1 MLNKCQ
7 IFTPIEYVNKLLEI
21 IDYSGDKILNKS
33 VLENSCGDGKILV
46 EIVDRYIKEALG
58 ADYSNSQIKRQ
69 LEKNILGFEIDGN
82 VLCKCISNLDAK
94 ALEYSISGVKWNISS
109 KDYLKTTINTKVD
122 YVIGNPPYITYQEL
136 EVEERTY
143 LREHFESCKT
153 GKFDY
158 CYAFIEKSFADLNKN
173 SGKLVYLIP
182 NSIFKNAFG
191 QNLRNL
197 IIDSLISIHDY
208 KISNV
213 FSNATTSSAI
223 IYLSKDCKN
232 KSFEYFDI
240 DFNKVKILKKKSMT
254 DSKWLFYDNKLD
266 KGNVKFSDY
275 FEVANS
281 VATLLNEA
289 YVIKQYKLDED
300 PNLIKVGDLKVEK
313 SSTRFAGSPRALAK
327 RRKELI
333 IFPYKYKDG
342 ELIRYTEEEFS
353 IKFPQTCEYLQTFKE
368 KLANRN
374 SDKSAKWFEYGR
386 SQALAHLNHPK
397 LLVSSV
403 VTNEVSVYEL
413 DTEAIPYSGFYIM
426 PKRSLD
432 LKLAKT
438 ILESSQFFQYLAT
451 HGINANGKSIRFSV
465 NDIKDYVIDSYLR

>member
-7 IFTPIEYVNKLLEI
+7 IFTPTEYVNKLLEI
-21 IDYSGDKILNKS
+21 IGYTGTKILNKS

-46 EIVDRYIKEALG
+46 EVVDRYIKEALNAG
-58 ADYSNSQIKRQ
+58 YSNSQIKKE
-69 LEKNILGFEIDGN
+69 LEQNILGFEIDTN
-82 VLCKCISNLDAK
+82 VLSKCISNLDAK
-94 ALEYSISGVKWNISS
+94 ALEYSISGVKWNIYSE
-109 KDYLKTTINTKVD
+109 DYLKTVINTKVD
-122 YVIGNPPYITYQEL
+122 YVIGNPPYIMYQDIET
-136 EVEERTY
+136 EERIY
-143 LREHFESCKT
+143 LKEHFESCKT

-158 CYAFIEKSFADLNKN
+158 CYAFIEKSYADLNKY
-173 SGKLVYLIP
+173 SGKMIYLIP

-191 QNLRNL
+191 QNLRDL
-197 IIDSLISIHDY
+197 IIDPLVSIHDY

-223 IYLSKDCKN
+223 IYLNRDCTRER
-232 KSFEYFDI
+232 FEYFDI
-240 DFNKVKILKKKSMT
+240 DFNENIFLEKKSMKYN
-254 DSKWLFYDNKLD
+254 KWLFSNKKTE
-266 KGNVKFSDY
+266 KGNVKFSDH

-289 YVIKQYKLDED
+289 YVIKHYEADED
-300 PNLIKVGDLKVEK
+300 PKLIKVEDSKIEK
-313 SSTRFAGSPRALAK
+313 SVTRVAGSPRALAK
-327 RRKELI
+327 GREELI

-342 ELIRYTEEEFS
+342 ELVKYTEDEFS
-353 IKFPQTCEYLQTFKE
+353 IKFPHASEYLGNFKG

-374 SDKSAKWFEYGR
+374 SDKSTKWYEYGR

-403 VTNEVSVYEL
+403 ITNEVSVYEL

-426 PKRSLD
+426 SKG
-432 LKLAKT
+432 KLGLEIAKM
-438 ILESSQFFQYLAT
+438 ILESSQFFQHLTT

-465 NDIKDYVIDSYLR
+465 NDIKDYIIDSYLK